1 LVERAT
7 DEYNRWLAA
16 RKKKAP
22 MSMQVNKWFN
32 QETGLAPIDPKAL
45 ERVKAPQPSF
55 KNVFITGTVS
65 KVIGPD
71 CFELAAISISPHA
84 GNGARLLSG
93 RTLLVQF
100 DTVSD
105 LAGLKPGVALS
116 LAQTFLTATLI
127 RLSQLLGKFS
137 GSAGHQSHRWQRH
150 LR

>member
-1 LVERAT
+1 
-7 DEYNRWLAA
+7 
-16 RKKKAP
+16 
-22 MSMQVNKWFN
+22 MQVKKWFN

-45 ERVKAPQPSF
+45 ERVKVPQPSF

-93 RTLLVQF
+93 RTLLVQS

-116 LAQTFLTATLI
+116 LAADISYRDSDTIVTVARKVFWIGRPLVTPVAA
-127 RLSQLLGKFS
+127 SP
-137 GSAGHQSHRWQRH
+137 
-150 LR
+150 

>member
-1 LVERAT
+1 
-7 DEYNRWLAA
+7 
-16 RKKKAP
+16 
-22 MSMQVNKWFN
+22 MQVNKWFN

-45 ERVKAPQPSF
+45 ERVKVPQPSF

-93 RTLLVQF
+93 RTLLVQS

-116 LAQTFLTATLI
+116 LAADISYRDSDTIVTVARKVFWIGRPLVTPVAASL
-127 RLSQLLGKFS
+127 
-137 GSAGHQSHRWQRH
+137 
-150 LR
+150 

>member
-1 LVERAT
+1 
-7 DEYNRWLAA
+7 
-16 RKKKAP
+16 
-22 MSMQVNKWFN
+22 MQVNKWFN

-45 ERVKAPQPSF
+45 ERVKVPQPSF

-93 RTLLVQF
+93 RTLLVQS

-116 LAQTFLTATLI
+116 LAADISYRDSDTIVTVARKVFWIGRPLVTPVAA
-127 RLSQLLGKFS
+127 SP
-137 GSAGHQSHRWQRH
+137 
-150 LR
+150 